1 MQQIVN
7 VVVLGCVYA
16 VVALGFSLYFGTSN
30 LINFAHGDLA
40 TAGAFLFL
48 MGVCVFGTGGLLSL
62 APLFAVA
69 AGAAVVGCLLLGLA
83 SERFLFRPV
92 RSCPPLYGL
101 VISVGLSMVLRE
113 SILRFY
119 PGGAEPQPFPD
130 PLGLRSIQFAGARLS
145 HMQVVLLATCL
156 LASSLYYWIVKRTR
170 FGRALRATSQ
180 DPEAAAMIGI
190 RVDRQISGAFAIG
203 AVFAAMAGILTGALY
218 GSIKYDM
225 GYGLGIKGF
234 VAAVIGGLGSPSGAF
249 VGGLFMAGLEVLT
262 VTFVQGG
269 SAFSDI
275 LAFTVLILM
284 LMVRP
289 SGLLGEP
296 LEVR

>member
-1 MQQIVN
+1 
-7 VVVLGCVYA
+7 
-16 VVALGFSLYFGTSN
+16 
-30 LINFAHGDLA
+30 
-40 TAGAFLFL
+40 
-48 MGVCVFGTGGLLSL
+48 
-62 APLFAVA
+62 
-69 AGAAVVGCLLLGLA
+69 
-83 SERFLFRPV
+83 
-92 RSCPPLYGL
+92 
-101 VISVGLSMVLRE
+101 
-113 SILRFY
+113 
-119 PGGAEPQPFPD
+119 
-130 PLGLRSIQFAGARLS
+130 
-145 HMQVVLLATCL
+145 
-156 LASSLYYWIVKRTR
+156 
-170 FGRALRATSQ
+170 
-180 DPEAAAMIGI
+180 MIGI